1 MALSFENDAAAAQ
14 IISMFQERRKNRAG
28 IFNRMD
34 EVRRHYNGDVM
45 VPLPELDE
53 MEKPA
58 IPNLIAQGIDQ
69 FAMRVAST
77 MPDIAYPALRP
88 GIQTS
93 ENKARDRRL
102 ANIGW
107 WDMNKMGTKVR
118 RRARHL
124 TAYGMSAVSL
134 SPVSLDPS
142 DKRQIPHWRVR
153 NPLATYPSPMVDP
166 DSMEPTDCIFSDQ
179 RPLGWLKANYPKQM
193 SVLYKG
199 KSSDTD
205 LFTVLE
211 YLDDVE
217 TVIIVVG
224 ASRAQNEYINPGS
237 GVAHHQVLDRVVNR
251 SAVCPVVI
259 AGRITL
265 DRLQGQFDQMLG
277 MYQREAKLD
286 ALNTIAVFRN
296 VFPDEW
302 IVSPANSP
310 TSPRIVQEADGK
322 QGIRGI
328 IDKGQVQ
335 IVHVNPGAESQ
346 TAMDRLER
354 AQRLTAG
361 MPAELGGESGSNIR
375 TARRGASVL
384 SSAIDMP
391 LQEYQEIL
399 GNSMELENQ
408 RAVKIMKS
416 YYGSKPSMFFFGSD
430 GKIERPDYTPNET
443 FETDMSYVKYSMAGS
458 DANGMVVQVGQMVG
472 LGAMSKQTAM
482 EMLPQIEDPIRERD
496 QVELEGLRQA
506 LLAGLE
512 QQASAGSL
520 DPSVIAR
527 IAKAKAERHVTLE
540 DAVDKIHK
548 EMQEE
553 QSQKANTMA
562 QQQPQATPEMQP
574 GMGASPDNPIQ
585 GPTAGPQGKPSL
597 QDLLGQLHTQGEAN
611 QIPNPMGGGAPIP
624 QGPAPQAPPTQL
636 GV

>member
-1 MALSFENDAAAAQ
+1 
-14 IISMFQERRKNRAG
+14 MFT
-28 IFNRMD
+28 I
-34 EVRRHYNGDVM
+34 
-45 VPLPELDE
+45 
-53 MEKPA
+53 
-58 IPNLIAQGIDQ
+58 
-69 FAMRVAST
+69 
-77 MPDIAYPALRP
+77 
-88 GIQTS
+88 
-93 ENKARDRRL
+93 
-102 ANIGW
+102 
-107 WDMNKMGTKVR
+107 
-118 RRARHL
+118 
-124 TAYGMSAVSL
+124 
-134 SPVSLDPS
+134 
-142 DKRQIPHWRVR
+142 
-153 NPLATYPSPMVDP
+153 
-166 DSMEPTDCIFSDQ
+166 
-179 RPLGWLKANYPKQM
+179 
-193 SVLYKG
+193 
-199 KSSDTD
+199 
-205 LFTVLE
+205 LE
-211 YLDDVE
+211 YLDEIE

-224 ASRAQNEYINPGS
+224 AKRNIGEHHDPGQ
-237 GVAHHQVLDRVVNR
+237 GVASHQILDRIPNR
-251 SAVCPVVI
+251 SEVCPVVI

-310 TSPRIVQEADGK
+310 TSPRVVQEADGK

-335 IVHVNPGAESQ
+335 VVHITPGPESQ
-346 TAMDRLER
+346 TALDRLER

-361 MPAELGGESGSNIR
+361 MPAEMGGESGSNIR

-391 LQEYQEIL
+391 LQEYQEII

-408 RAVKIMKS
+408 RAVKIMKA
-416 YYGSKPSMFFFGSD
+416 YYGEKPSMFFFGSD
-430 GKIERPDYTPNET
+430 GKISRPDYTPNET

-512 QQASAGSL
+512 QQASAGTL
-520 DPSVIAR
+520 DPSIIAR
-527 IAKAKAERHVTLE
+527 IALAKAERHVSLE
-540 DAVDKIHK
+540 DAVAKIHK

-553 QSQKANTMA
+553 QAEQANTQA
-562 QQQPQATPEMQP
+562 QAQPQASPEMQP
-574 GMGASPDNPIQ
+574 GMAQSPDNPVQ
-585 GPTAGPQGKPSL
+585 GPSAGPQAGAQPNL
-597 QDLLGQLHTQGEAN
+597 QDMLAQLHTQSEAS
-611 QIPNPMGGGAPIP
+611 QVPNPMAGGQPVP
-624 QGPAPQAPPTQL
+624 QGPQPAPAPQQL

>member
-1 MALSFENDAAAAQ
+1 MALSFDNGKAGEQ
-14 IISMFQERRKNRAG
+14 IVTMYQERRRDRAG

-77 MPDIAYPALRP
+77 MPDISYPALRP
-88 GIQTS
+88 GIQGS
-93 ENKARDRRL
+93 ENKAHDRRL
-102 ANIGW
+102 ANLGW
-107 WDMNKMGTKVR
+107 WDMNKMGVKIR

-134 SPVSLDPS
+134 SPVSIDPN
-142 DKRQIPHWRVR
+142 DKREIPHWRVR
-153 NPLATYPSPMVDP
+153 NPLSTYPSPMVDP
-166 DSMEPTDCIFSDQ
+166 DSMEPTDCIFGDQ
-179 RPLGWLKANYPKQM
+179 RPLGWLKANYPQQM
-193 SVLYKG
+193 SILYKG
-199 KSSDTD
+199 KSQDTD
-205 LFTVLE
+205 MFMVLE
-211 YLDDVE
+211 YLDENE
-217 TVIIVVG
+217 TVIIVCG
-224 ASRAQNEYINPGS
+224 AKRNPGDQIAPGTGIAS
-237 GVAHHQVLDRVVNR
+237 HQVLDRIANR
-251 SAVCPVVI
+251 SGICPVVI

-302 IVSPANSP
+302 IVSPSNSP
-310 TSPRIVQEADGK
+310 TSPRVVQEADGK

-335 IVHVNPGAESQ
+335 VVHVNPGQESLG
-346 TAMDRLER
+346 ALDRLER

-361 MPAELGGESGSNIR
+361 IPAEFGGESGSNIR

-384 SSAIDMP
+384 SSAVDMP

-399 GNSMELENQ
+399 TNSLELENQ
-408 RAVKIMKS
+408 RAVKVMKS
-416 YYGSKPSMFFFGSD
+416 YYGKKPSMFFMGSD
-430 GKIERPDYTPNET
+430 GKVVRPDYTPNEA
-443 FETDMSYVKYSMAGS
+443 FETDLSYVKYSMPGS

-482 EMLPQIEDPIRERD
+482 EMLPMIEDPVRERD
-496 QVELEGLRQA
+496 QVELEGLRAA

-520 DPSVIAR
+520 DPSIIAR
-527 IAKAKAERHVTLE
+527 IARAKAERHVTLE
-540 DAVDKIHK
+540 DAVSKIHD
-548 EMQEE
+548 EMKQE
-553 QSQKANTMA
+553 QADQANA
-562 QQQPQATPEMQP
+562 QAQPQEQATPEMQP
-574 GMGASPDNPIQ
+574 GMAVGPENPAQGAPQS
-585 GPTAGPQGKPSL
+585 QGKPSL
-597 QDLLGQLHTQGEAN
+597 EEMLAQLHTQGEAGGV
-611 QIPNPMGGGAPIP
+611 PNPMQ
-624 QGPAPQAPPTQL
+624 QGPGSQGMPAPQ

>member
-1 MALSFENDAAAAQ
+1 MALSFENESAASQ
-14 IISMFQERRKNRAG
+14 IVSMYQERRQNRAG

-45 VPLPELDE
+45 VPLPELDD

-88 GIQTS
+88 GIQAS
-93 ENKARDRRL
+93 EAKSRDRRL

-124 TAYGMSAVSL
+124 TAYGMSAVTL
-134 SPVSLDPS
+134 SPVSLDPN
-142 DKRQIPHWRVR
+142 DRREIPHWRVR
-153 NPLATYPSPMVDP
+153 NPLSTYPSPMVDP
-166 DSMEPTDCIFSDQ
+166 DSMEPTDCIFADH

-199 KSSDTD
+199 KSADTD

-211 YLDDVE
+211 YMDDVE
-217 TVIIVVG
+217 TVVIVVG
-224 ASRAQNEYINPGS
+224 AKRAPSDYVNPGS
-237 GVAHHQVLDRVVNR
+237 GVAHHQVLDRIANR
-251 SAVCPVVI
+251 SEVCPVVI

-310 TSPRIVQEADGK
+310 SSPRIVQEADGK

-430 GKIERPDYTPNET
+430 GKIARPDYTPDET
-443 FETDMSYVKYSMAGS
+443 FETDMSYVKYSMPGA

-482 EMLPQIEDPIRERD
+482 EMLPQIEDPVRERD

-512 QQASAGSL
+512 QQASAGTL
-520 DPSVIAR
+520 DPNIIAR
-527 IAKAKAERHVTLE
+527 IAKKKAERHVTLE
-540 DAVDKIHK
+540 DAVSKIHE

-553 QSQKANTMA
+553 QAAKANA
-562 QQQPQATPEMQP
+562 QAQPQPEASPEMQP
-574 GMGASPDNPIQ
+574 GLAQSPENPIQ
-585 GPTAGPQGKPSL
+585 GPTPAGPQGKPSI
-597 QDLLGQLHTQGEAN
+597 QDLLASLHTQSEAS
-611 QIPNPMGGGAPIP
+611 QVPNPMPAGTPIP
-624 QGPAPQAPPTQL
+624 QGA
-636 GV
+636 